1 MKKHVREPI
10 GVPIEEHVAEPVE
23 EPIEKPVKEPAEKPV
38 EEPIEEPIEEAVEEP
53 ARVLCME
60 GNQLP
65 YDHRHHLIWEMCALK
80 PFSKL

>member
-1 MKKHVREPI
+1 M
-10 GVPIEEHVAEPVE
+10 PIEEHVAEPVE
-23 EPIEKPVKEPAEKPV
+23 EPIEKLVKEPAEKPV
-38 EEPIEEPIEEAVEEP
+38 EEPIEEAVEEP

>member
-38 EEPIEEPIEEAVEEP
+38 EEPIEEAVEEP
-53 ARVLCME
+53 ARVLCVE

>member
-1 MKKHVREPI
+1 M
-10 GVPIEEHVAEPVE
+10 PIEEHVAEPVE

-38 EEPIEEPIEEAVEEP
+38 EEPIEEAVEEP